1 MQPFMNFLNIALKNI
16 LLRKRYAELGKAKKY
31 FNIEKFANVQNMVKI
46 FSGYQANFIQKGKN
60 MYLRVNP
67 AHKIVRMEK
76 VLTVINN
83 VYSSNSKEEREFKRE
98 KVKEALIG
106 KTVVTNYGKTRYLYV
121 TDVVFEK
128 VDDVKISGTEDSL
141 RKYYL

>member
-76 VLTVINN
+76 VL
-83 VYSSNSKEEREFKRE
+83 KRGNDGR
-98 KVKEALIG
+98 L
-106 KTVVTNYGKTRYLYV
+106 
-121 TDVVFEK
+121 
-128 VDDVKISGTEDSL
+128 
-141 RKYYL
+141 